1 MIIIMNT
8 LFEEMKDL
16 FYRWEK
22 HKKFLKILK
31 DTNIDNDI
39 YIEWEE
45 LINNTFKNKLKSK
58 L

>member
-1 MIIIMNT
+1 MNT